1 MHYFEIIHR
10 VSFMIQRLL
19 CFFLLV
25 LLTSVQAQQVA
36 DTTFNPPIAKPA
48 YASSAG
54 PAVMLDEA
62 HFNFHTA
69 TGRYL
74 SFAQLLRRD
83 GYVVQAS
90 TTRFNKESLGKGKI
104 LVIANALAEIN
115 SQGNWSLPNPSA
127 FADDE
132 IAAVRDWVQEGGS
145 LLLIADHMPFA
156 GAVEKLGAAFGIRFS
171 NCFAMFAEQSRGA
184 TFAFHRSDGRLA
196 QHPII
201 NGRTTEER
209 IDSLITFT
217 GSAFQ
222 VDGGV
227 QPLFVLDSSQ
237 VLLLPET
244 AWQFTAETPRLPAT
258 GWLQGATLKF
268 GKGRVAVF
276 GEAAMFS
283 AQLAGANRTPVGMN
297 SPNAPQN
304 YRFLLNVM
312 HWLSGLLD

>member
-1 MHYFEIIHR
+1 
-10 VSFMIQRLL
+10 MIRKLFIL
-19 CFFLLV
+19 FLLFA
-25 LLTSVQAQQVA
+25 SAHAQQVA

-48 YASSAG
+48 YSAG
-54 PAVMLDEA
+54 SGPVVMLDEA

-74 SFAQLLRRD
+74 PFAQLLRRD
-83 GYVVQAS
+83 GYVVHAS
-90 TTRFNKESLGKGKI
+90 TARFDKESLGKGKI

-115 SQGNWSLPNPSA
+115 SQGNWSRPNPSA

-132 IAAVRDWVQEGGS
+132 ISAVRDWVHEGGA

-156 GAVEKLGAAFGIRFS
+156 GAAEKLAAAFGIRFS
-171 NCFAMFAEQSRGA
+171 NCFATFVEQSRSSL
-184 TFAFHRSDGRLA
+184 FVFRRSDGTLID
-196 QHPII
+196 HPII
-201 NGRTTEER
+201 NGRTHEER
-209 IDSLITFT
+209 IDSVITFT

-222 VDGGV
+222 AESGA

-244 AWQFTAETPRLPAT
+244 AWQFAPETPRLSAA

-283 AQLAGANRTPVGMN
+283 AQLGGPNRTPMGMN
-297 SPNAPQN
+297 SPRAPQN
-304 YRFLLNVM
+304 YRFLLNAM

>member
-48 YASSAG
+48 YASGAG

-171 NCFAMFAEQSRGA
+171 NCFAMFAEQPRGA

-222 VDGGV
+222 VDGGA

-244 AWQFTAETPRLPAT
+244 AWQFTAER
-258 GWLQGATLKF
+258 
-268 GKGRVAVF
+268 RVSRRQA
-276 GEAAMFS
+276 GCK
-283 AQLAGANRTPVGMN
+283 AQR
-297 SPNAPQN
+297 
-304 YRFLLNVM
+304 
-312 HWLSGLLD
+312 

>member
-1 MHYFEIIHR
+1 
-10 VSFMIQRLL
+10 MIQKTLSFFILILL
-19 CFFLLV
+19 A
-25 LLTSVQAQQVA
+25 SSRAQQVA

-48 YASSAG
+48 YSTGSG
-54 PAVMLDEA
+54 PIVMLDEA

-83 GYVVQAS
+83 GYVVHAS
-90 TTRFNKESLGKGKI
+90 TTRFDKESLGKGKI
-104 LVIANALAEIN
+104 LVIANALAGIN

-132 IAAVRDWVQEGGS
+132 IAAVRDWVREGGA
-145 LLLIADHMPFA
+145 LLLIVDHMPFA
-156 GAVEKLGAAFGIRFS
+156 GAAEKLGAAFGIRFS

-184 TFAFHRSDGRLA
+184 IFAFYRSDGTLA
-196 QHPII
+196 KHPII
-201 NGRTTEER
+201 NGRTTDER
-209 IDSLITFT
+209 IDSLTTFT

-222 VDGGV
+222 VNGGA

-237 VLLLPET
+237 VLLMPET
-244 AWQFTAETPRLPAT
+244 AWQFTPETPRLPAA

-283 AQLAGANRTPVGMN
+283 AQLAGANRTPIGMN
-297 SPNAPQN
+297 SPQAPQN

-312 HWLSGLLD
+312 LWLSGLLD

>member
-1 MHYFEIIHR
+1 MITKLL
-10 VSFMIQRLL
+10 SFFIVILL
-19 CFFLLV
+19 A
-25 LLTSVQAQQVA
+25 SSHAQQIA

-48 YASSAG
+48 YSAG
-54 PAVMLDEA
+54 SGPVVMLDEA

-83 GYVVQAS
+83 GYIVQAFTS
-90 TTRFNKESLGKGKI
+90 RFNKESLRQGKI
-104 LVIANALAEIN
+104 LVIANALAEVN
-115 SQGNWSLPNPSA
+115 QGNWSLPNPSA

-132 IAAVRDWVQEGGS
+132 IAAVGEWVHEGGA

-156 GAVEKLGAAFGIRFS
+156 GAAEKLGAAFGIRFS

-184 TFAFHRSDGRLA
+184 LFVFRRSDGTLA
-196 QHPII
+196 NHPLI
-201 NGRTTEER
+201 NGRTRDER
-209 IDSLITFT
+209 IDSLVTFT

-222 VDGGV
+222 ADGSA
-227 QPLFVLDSSQ
+227 QSLLVLDSSQ
-237 VLLLPET
+237 RLLLPET
-244 AWQFTAETPRLPAT
+244 AWQFTAETPRLSAA

-268 GKGRVAVF
+268 GQGRIAVF

-283 AQLAGANRTPVGMN
+283 AQLAGPNRQPIGMN
-297 SPNAPQN
+297 SPQAPQN

-312 HWLSGLLD
+312 HWLAGLLN

>member
-1 MHYFEIIHR
+1 M
-10 VSFMIQRLL
+10 MQKLL
-19 CFFLLV
+19 WFFLL
-25 LLTSVQAQQVA
+25 LLLASSQAQQVA

-48 YASSAG
+48 YSAG
-54 PAVMLDEA
+54 SGPVVMVDEA

-69 TGRYL
+69 SGRYV

-90 TTRFNKESLGKGKI
+90 TSRFDKESLGNGKI
-104 LVIANALAEIN
+104 LVIANAIAAVNQED
-115 SQGNWSLPNPSA
+115 WVLPNPSA
-127 FADDE
+127 FTDDE
-132 IAAVRDWVQEGGS
+132 IAAVRDWVREGGA

-156 GAVEKLGAAFGIRFS
+156 GAAEKLGAAFGIRFS

-184 TFAFHRSDGRLA
+184 IFAFHRSDGRLA

-201 NGRTTEER
+201 NGRTADER
-209 IDSLITFT
+209 IDSLTTFT

-222 VDGGV
+222 VEAGA

-237 VLLLPET
+237 VLLMPET
-244 AWQFTAETPRLPAT
+244 AWQFTPETRRLPAA

-283 AQLAGANRTPVGMN
+283 AQLAGANRTPIGMN
-297 SPNAPQN
+297 SPQAPQN

>member
-1 MHYFEIIHR
+1 MHQFKISHR
-10 VSFMIQRLL
+10 EFFMIQRLL
-19 CFFLLV
+19 CFFLLI
-25 LLTSVQAQQVA
+25 LLAAVRAQQVA
-36 DTTFNPPIAKPA
+36 DTTFNPPIAEPA
-48 YASSAG
+48 YSAG
-54 PAVMLDEA
+54 RGPVVMLDEA

-69 TGRYL
+69 TGRYV

-83 GYVVQAS
+83 GYVVHAS
-90 TTRFNKESLGKGKI
+90 ASRFDKESLGKGKI

-132 IAAVRDWVQEGGS
+132 IAAVREWVREGGA

-156 GAVEKLGAAFGIRFS
+156 GAAEKLGAAFGIRFS

-184 TFAFHRSDGRLA
+184 IFAFHRSDGRLA

-201 NGRTTEER
+201 NGRTVDER
-209 IDSLITFT
+209 IDSLTTFT

-222 VDGGV
+222 VEADA

-237 VLLLPET
+237 VLLMPET

>member
-1 MHYFEIIHR
+1 
-10 VSFMIQRLL
+10 MIQRVL
-19 CFFLLV
+19 CFSILILLA
-25 LLTSVQAQQVA
+25 SSRAQQVA
-36 DTTFNPPIAKPA
+36 DTSFNPPIAKPA
-48 YASSAG
+48 YASGAG
-54 PAVMLDEA
+54 PVVMLDEA

-74 SFAQLLRRD
+74 PFAQLLRRD
-83 GYVVQAS
+83 GYIVQAS
-90 TTRFNKESLGKGKI
+90 TSRFNKESLQRGKI

-132 IAAVRDWVQEGGS
+132 IAAVRDWVREGGA

-156 GAVEKLGAAFGIRFS
+156 GAAEKLAAAFGIRFS
-171 NCFAMFAEQSRGA
+171 NCFATFAEQSRGA
-184 TFAFHRSDGRLA
+184 NFAFHRSGGTLI
-196 QHPII
+196 QHPIS
-201 NGRTTEER
+201 NGRNAAER
-209 IDSLITFT
+209 IDSVMTFT

-222 VDGGV
+222 MEAGA

-237 VLLLPET
+237 VLLMPDT
-244 AWQFTAETPRLPAT
+244 AWQFKPETPRLPAT

-283 AQLAGANRTPVGMN
+283 AQLAGPNRQPVGMN
-297 SPNAPQN
+297 SPRAPQN

-312 HWLSGLLD
+312 YWLSQLLG

>member
-1 MHYFEIIHR
+1 MIPKLL
-10 VSFMIQRLL
+10 SFFILILL
-19 CFFLLV
+19 AS
-25 LLTSVQAQQVA
+25 THAQQVA

-48 YASSAG
+48 YPTGGG
-54 PAVMLDEA
+54 PVVMLDEA

-69 TGRYL
+69 TGRYV

-83 GYVVQAS
+83 GYVVHAS
-90 TTRFNKESLGKGKI
+90 ASRFTKESLGKGKI
-104 LVIANALAEIN
+104 LVIANALAEVN
-115 SQGNWSLPNPSA
+115 QASWTLPNPSA

-132 IAAVRDWVQEGGS
+132 IAVVRDWVQQGGA

-156 GAVEKLGAAFGIRFS
+156 GAAEKLGAAFGIRFS

-184 TFAFHRSDGRLA
+184 IFAFHRSDGTLA

-201 NGRTTEER
+201 NGRTAGER
-209 IDSLITFT
+209 IDSLMTFT

-222 VDGGV
+222 VNGGA

-304 YRFLLNVM
+304 CRFLLNVM

>member
-1 MHYFEIIHR
+1 
-10 VSFMIQRLL
+10 MIQRLL
-19 CFFLLV
+19 CFFLLT
-25 LLTSVQAQQVA
+25 LLASSQAQQIA
-36 DTTFNPPIAKPA
+36 DTTFNPPITKPA
-48 YASSAG
+48 YSTGGG
-54 PAVMLDEA
+54 PIVMLDEA

-69 TGRYL
+69 TGRYV

-90 TTRFNKESLGKGKI
+90 TSRFNKESLGKGKI
-104 LVIANALAEIN
+104 LVIANALAEVN
-115 SQGNWSLPNPSA
+115 QGNWSLPNPSA

-132 IAAVRDWVQEGGS
+132 IAALREWVHEGGA

-156 GAVEKLGAAFGIRFS
+156 GAAEKLGAAFGVRFS
-171 NCFAMFAEQSRGA
+171 NCFATFKEQSRGSI
-184 TFAFHRSDGRLA
+184 FAFHHSGGTLA
-196 QHPII
+196 KHPIVS
-201 NGRTTEER
+201 GRTADER

-217 GSAFQ
+217 GSALQ
-222 VDGGV
+222 VDGNA
-227 QPLFVLDSSQ
+227 QSLLALDSSQ

-244 AWQFTAETPRLPAT
+244 AWQFKPETPRLSAAS
-258 GWLQGATLKF
+258 WLQGATLKF

-283 AQLAGANRTPVGMN
+283 AQLGGPNRQPVGMN
-297 SPNAPQN
+297 SPRAPQN

>member
-1 MHYFEIIHR
+1 ML
-10 VSFMIQRLL
+10 QRLL
-19 CFFLLV
+19 CFSILILLE
-25 LLTSVQAQQVA
+25 SSQAQQIA
-36 DTTFNPPIAKPA
+36 DTTFNPPITQPA
-48 YASSAG
+48 YPGARG
-54 PAVMLDEA
+54 PVVMLDEA

-74 SFAQLLRRD
+74 PFTQLLRRD

-90 TTRFNKESLGKGKI
+90 TSRFTKENLQHGKV
-104 LVIANALAEIN
+104 LVIANALAEVN
-115 SQGNWSLPNPSA
+115 QSNWSLPNPSA

-132 IAAVRDWVQEGGS
+132 IAAVREWVREGGA

-156 GAVEKLGAAFGIRFS
+156 GAAEKLAAAFGIRFS
-171 NCFAMFAEQSRGA
+171 NCFATFTEQSRGA
-184 TFAFHRSDGRLA
+184 LFVFRRSDGTLA
-196 QHPII
+196 NHPII
-201 NGRTTEER
+201 NGKTRDER

-222 VDGGV
+222 VEGGA

-237 VLLLPET
+237 VLLMPET
-244 AWQFTAETPRLPAT
+244 AWQFTPETPRLSAT
-258 GWLQGATLKF
+258 GWLQGATLRF

-283 AQLAGANRTPVGMN
+283 AQLAGPNRQPFGMN
-297 SPNAPQN
+297 SPQAPQN

>member
-1 MHYFEIIHR
+1 
-10 VSFMIQRLL
+10 MIQRVL
-19 CFFLLV
+19 CFC
-25 LLTSVQAQQVA
+25 LLTLLQPGQAQQVA

-48 YASSAG
+48 YSAG
-54 PAVMLDEA
+54 SGPVVMLDEA

-132 IAAVRDWVQEGGS
+132 IAAVREWVRDGGA

-156 GAVEKLGAAFGIRFS
+156 GAAEKLGAAFGIRFS
-171 NCFAMFAEQSRGA
+171 NCFAVFAEQSRGA
-184 TFAFHRSDGRLA
+184 IFAFHRSDGTLA

-201 NGRTTEER
+201 NGRTAGER

-222 VDGGV
+222 VEGNA
-227 QPLFVLDSSQ
+227 QSLFVLDSSQ
-237 VLLLPET
+237 TLLMPET
-244 AWQFTAETPRLPAT
+244 AWQFSSETPRHSAA
-258 GWLQGATLKF
+258 GWVQGATLKF

-312 HWLSGLLD
+312 HWLSGLLE

>member
-1 MHYFEIIHR
+1 
-10 VSFMIQRLL
+10 MIQRLL
-19 CFFLLV
+19 WFFLLI
-25 LLTSVQAQQVA
+25 LLASSQAQQVA

-48 YASSAG
+48 YSPGSG
-54 PAVMLDEA
+54 PVVMLDEA

-69 TGRYL
+69 TGRYRP
-74 SFAQLLRRD
+74 FAQLLRRD

-90 TTRFNKESLGKGKI
+90 TSRFDKKSLQQGKI
-104 LVIANALAEIN
+104 LVIANALAETN

-132 IAAVRDWVQEGGS
+132 IATVREWVREGGA

-156 GAVEKLGAAFGIRFS
+156 GAAEKIGAAFGIRFS

-184 TFAFHRSDGRLA
+184 LFAFHRSDGTLA
-196 QHPII
+196 PHPVI
-201 NGRTTEER
+201 NGRTAGER
-209 IDSLITFT
+209 IDSLLTFT

-222 VDGGV
+222 VDGSA

-244 AWQFTAETPRLPAT
+244 AWQFKPETPRHSAA

-283 AQLAGANRTPVGMN
+283 AQLGGPNRQPMGMN
-297 SPNAPQN
+297 APQAPQN